1 MARAVEVAVARGEL
15 DPKARG
21 WGKVVLLEEMA
32 RLLGLAPTKL
42 RNQYYRRDARLERQL
57 LDYAMSSAA
66 HAVDTLRKLEF
77 RRFSP
82 IVWKRP
88 IPQLIASRRSLPG
101 TLELLRMADRHLRLD
116 SDPSPRLRR
125 EVGTVATEV
134 MACALT
140 FFDGNERW
148 QILSEGDR
156 IFRVAMGPLALE
168 CDVAPEDA
176 ALFARFWENR
186 ATRPGLEWSNIWDDP
201 ATGPTIVPEVVRLAC
216 DELEEATRWM
226 RRHGMPGDDDE
237 RVRQFAADKA
247 KWLAKAGRFKEAQR
261 QIDRLEDFPGPA
273 AQADRLLIQALE
285 QIALNALE
293 AAHRTASE
301 LAEQLAGASDSIAP
315 VTSSM
320 LVHNIELMRG
330 RRPKLGDRIA
340 LFLRESP
347 VVASEHINLP
357 RYRKRLEDLGY
368 PEAAAA

>member
-1 MARAVEVAVARGEL
+1 
-15 DPKARG
+15 
-21 WGKVVLLEEMA
+21 
-32 RLLGLAPTKL
+32 
-42 RNQYYRRDARLERQL
+42 
-57 LDYAMSSAA
+57 
-66 HAVDTLRKLEF
+66 
-77 RRFSP
+77 
-82 IVWKRP
+82 
-88 IPQLIASRRSLPG
+88 
-101 TLELLRMADRHLRLD
+101 
-116 SDPSPRLRR
+116 
-125 EVGTVATEV
+125 
-134 MACALT
+134 
-140 FFDGNERW
+140 
-148 QILSEGDR
+148 
-156 IFRVAMGPLALE
+156 
-168 CDVAPEDA
+168 
-176 ALFARFWENR
+176 ARFWENR

-320 LVHNIELMRG
+320 LVHN
-330 RRPKLGDRIA
+330 
-340 LFLRESP
+340 
-347 VVASEHINLP
+347 
-357 RYRKRLEDLGY
+357 
-368 PEAAAA
+368 